1 MNTASPE
8 PSPATAPRT
17 DTPPAPKVIGELINN
32 AYGRA
37 RRAWEARDVSGF
49 QHLAKLQA
57 DAGAELVNLNVDGTQ
72 KISVRVEEMLEFLP
86 IVIPAIQEAT
96 DVSLS
101 FDNPNIAYHRV
112 ALEAF
117 DRSKS
122 RGKPL
127 FNSLAASREDL
138 DEMIA
143 MIGEYDMRCIV
154 MASECFRPDGSTGQ
168 SLDPQQSYE
177 TVKRFVDLLV
187 TKANRTIDDIIVDP
201 GLAPVGA
208 DTYGLVN
215 IGLDTIRLCA
225 ADADLQGLH
234 YSVGLSNFAWGTP
247 KAVKPLLERA
257 YLTIAGR
264 LGLDYA
270 LANVE
275 ANSTPLEGDH
285 PLIVELEAALQHGR
299 RQDGESAEDAGFRQ
313 AEKIMDLCSDYIEE

>member
-1 MNTASPE
+1 MNTSPS
-8 PSPATAPRT
+8 SPAPTTGAL
-17 DTPPAPKVIGELINN
+17 PPQPKIIGELINN

-37 RRAWEARDVSGF
+37 RRAWEARDVTGF
-49 QHLAKLQA
+49 QHLAKLQS
-57 DAGAELVNLNVDGTQ
+57 DAGAELVNLNIDGTQ
-72 KISVRVEEMLEFLP
+72 KVAVRVEEMLEFLP
-86 IVIPAIQEAT
+86 IMIPAIQEAT
-96 DVSLS
+96 DISLS

-138 DEMIA
+138 DEMIE
-143 MIGEYDMRCIV
+143 MIGEHDMRCIV

-177 TVKRFVDLLV
+177 TVKHFVDLLV

-215 IGLDTIRLCA
+215 IGLDTLRLCS
-225 ADADLQGLH
+225 ADPDLKGLH

-247 KAVKPLLERA
+247 KAAKPLLERA

-275 ANSTPLEGDH
+275 VNATPLEADH
-285 PLIVELEAALQHGR
+285 PLITELEAALEEGR
-299 RQDGESAEDAGFRQ
+299 AQPDETAEDAGFRQ
-313 AEKIMDLCSDYIEE
+313 AEKIMDLCADYIEE

>member
-1 MNTASPE
+1 MNTSP
-8 PSPATAPRT
+8 ST
-17 DTPPAPKVIGELINN
+17 PAPTDGALPPQPKIIGELINN

-37 RRAWEARDVSGF
+37 RRAWEARDVTGF
-49 QHLAKLQA
+49 QHLAKLQS
-57 DAGAELVNLNVDGTQ
+57 DAGAELVNLNIDGTQ
-72 KISVRVEEMLEFLP
+72 KVAVRVEEMLEFLP

-96 DVSLS
+96 DISLS

-138 DEMIA
+138 DEMIE
-143 MIGEYDMRCIV
+143 MIGEHDMRCIV

-177 TVKRFVDLLV
+177 TVKHFVDLLV

-215 IGLDTIRLCA
+215 LGLDTLRLCS
-225 ADADLQGLH
+225 ADPDLKGLH

-247 KAVKPLLERA
+247 KAAKPLLERA

-275 ANSTPLEGDH
+275 VNATPLEADH
-285 PLIVELEAALQHGR
+285 PLITELEAALEEGR
-299 RQDGESAEDAGFRQ
+299 ALPDETAEDAGFRQ
-313 AEKIMDLCSDYIEE
+313 AEKIMDLRPPT

>member
-1 MNTASPE
+1 MNTDS
-8 PSPATAPRT
+8 SPATSAAPVT
-17 DTPPAPKVIGELINN
+17 NPKIIGELINN

-57 DAGAELVNLNVDGTQ
+57 DAGAEFVNLNVDGTQ
-72 KISVRVEEMLEFLP
+72 KVSVRVEEMLEFLP
-86 IVIPAIQEAT
+86 LVIPAIQEAT
-96 DVSLS
+96 DVALS
-101 FDNPNIAYHRV
+101 FDNPNIEYHKV
-112 ALEAF
+112 ALQAF

-127 FNSLAASREDL
+127 LNSLAASRDDL
-138 DEMIA
+138 DGMIEL
-143 MIGEYDMRCIV
+143 IREHNMRCIV
-154 MASECFRPDGSTGQ
+154 MASECFRPDGTTGQ
-168 SLDPQQSYE
+168 SLDPKDSYE
-177 TVKRFVDLLV
+177 TVVRFVDMLV
-187 TKANRTIDDIIVDP
+187 SKAGCTVDDIIVDP

-215 IGLDTIRLCA
+215 IGLDTMRLCT
-225 ADADLQGLH
+225 ADPQLKGLH

-264 LGLDYA
+264 IGLDYA

-275 ANSTPLEGDH
+275 ANTIPLEADH
-285 PLIVELEAALQHGR
+285 PLIAELEAALEEGR
-299 RQDGESAEDAGFRQ
+299 ALEGETTEDAGFRQ
-313 AEKIMDLCSDYIEE
+313 AEKIMDLCADYIDE